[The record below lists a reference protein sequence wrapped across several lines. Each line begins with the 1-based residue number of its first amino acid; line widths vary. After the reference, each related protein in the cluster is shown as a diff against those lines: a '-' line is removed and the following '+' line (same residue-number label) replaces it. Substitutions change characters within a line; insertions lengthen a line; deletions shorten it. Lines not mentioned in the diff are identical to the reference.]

1 MHCLWECYYIK
12 VCHAVQCSKEQ
23 ITKSANKSL
32 ECKQILV
39 YFHHNNDDNNTTTTN
54 NNNKNMPINNTNY
67 INYDYNDDKKID
79 NYSWKSIIDNLHKIC
94 IWIEHKW
101 KFWVCRNVEDV
112 TGKDKN
118 YT

>member
-1 MHCLWECYYIK
+1 MVLCQMHCLWECYYIK

-67 INYDYNDDKKID
+67 INYDYNDDKK
-79 NYSWKSIIDNLHKIC
+79 N
-94 IWIEHKW
+94 
-101 KFWVCRNVEDV
+101 
-112 TGKDKN
+112 
-118 YT
+118 